1 MVYVRRRGTAIVE
14 SASGI
19 LVVSK
24 DGRVFTLPG
33 GGARPEETDR
43 EAAVRELKEETA
55 LDATAAVYLFE
66 FLGQTHTGPRGGIFR
81 NIHKVFLTE
90 ARGAPRPSREIK
102 KVAYYTGSQPTLT
115 FSARRIIDRFQA
127 TRPREAP
134 RDEGQVPKKSP
145 MRESPRREQ
154 PDREPPAP
162 RAAAITRK
170 SAGRTRR
177 AAPASA

>member
-33 GGARPEETDR
+33 GGAHPEESDR
-43 EAAVRELKEETA
+43 DAAIRELKEETG
-55 LDATAAVYLFE
+55 LDATDAVYLFA
-66 FLGQTHTGPRGGIFR
+66 FLGRTSAGPRGGIFR
-81 NIHKVFLTE
+81 NAHKVFLTE
-90 ARGAPRPSREIK
+90 AKGVPKPSREIK

-134 RDEGQVPKKSP
+134 KDDGQ
-145 MRESPRREQ
+145 E
-154 PDREPPAP
+154 
-162 RAAAITRK
+162 
-170 SAGRTRR
+170 RTRR
-177 AAPASA
+177 PGRANPQPE

>member
-33 GGARPEETDR
+33 GGARPDESDKD
-43 EAAVRELKEETA
+43 AVIRELKEETD
-55 LDATAAVYLFE
+55 LDATGAVYLFE

-81 NIHKVFLTE
+81 NAHKVFLTE
-90 ARGAPRPSREIK
+90 AKGVPKPSQEIR

-127 TRPREAP
+127 TRPRDAP
-134 RDEGQVPKKSP
+134 RDDVS
-145 MRESPRREQ
+145 
-154 PDREPPAP
+154 DR
-162 RAAAITRK
+162 TR
-170 SAGRTRR
+170 RTRR
-177 AAPASA
+177 ANKQSESSANL

>member
-14 SASGI
+14 SISGI

-33 GGARPEETDR
+33 GGAHPKESDR
-43 EAAVRELKEETA
+43 DAAIRELKEETG

-66 FLGQTHTGPRGGIFR
+66 FLGQTNAGPRGGIFR
-81 NIHKVFLTE
+81 NAHKVFLAKSKGVPE
-90 ARGAPRPSREIK
+90 PSREIK

-134 RDEGQVPKKSP
+134 RD
-145 MRESPRREQ
+145 
-154 PDREPPAP
+154 DR
-162 RAAAITRK
+162 
-170 SAGRTRR
+170 SDRTRR
-177 AAPASA
+177 RRRN

>member
-33 GGARPEETDR
+33 GGARHDEPYRD
-43 EAAVRELKEETA
+43 AVMRELKEETD
-55 LDATAAVYLFE
+55 LDAIDAVYLFD

-81 NIHKVFLTE
+81 NAHKVFLTE
-90 ARGAPRPSREIK
+90 ARGVPKPSQEIK

-127 TRPREAP
+127 TRPRQAP
-134 RDEGQVPKKSP
+134 WDDAS
-145 MRESPRREQ
+145 
-154 PDREPPAP
+154 D
-162 RAAAITRK
+162 
-170 SAGRTRR
+170 RTRR
-177 AAPASA
+177 AGRASKEGIADPDPLERRSATSPRLIYSGNSHSK

>member
-33 GGARPEETDR
+33 GGARHYESDR
-43 EAAVRELKEETA
+43 DAAIRELKEEA
-55 LDATAAVYLFE
+55 DLDATDAVYLFE

-81 NIHKVFLTE
+81 NAHKVFLTE
-90 ARGAPRPSREIK
+90 AKGVPKPSREIK

-134 RDEGQVPKKSP
+134 RDDVP
-145 MRESPRREQ
+145 
-154 PDREPPAP
+154 D
-162 RAAAITRK
+162 
-170 SAGRTRR
+170 RTRR
-177 AAPASA
+177 ARRAKKERE

>member
-14 SASGI
+14 SISGI

-33 GGARPEETDR
+33 GGAHPKESDR
-43 EAAVRELKEETA
+43 DAAIRELKEETG
-55 LDATAAVYLFE
+55 LDATDAVYLFE
-66 FLGQTHTGPRGGIFR
+66 FLGQTNAGPRGGIFR
-81 NIHKVFLTE
+81 NAHKVFLAKAKGVPE
-90 ARGAPRPSREIK
+90 PSREIK

-134 RDEGQVPKKSP
+134 RD
-145 MRESPRREQ
+145 
-154 PDREPPAP
+154 DR
-162 RAAAITRK
+162 
-170 SAGRTRR
+170 SDRTRR
-177 AAPASA
+177 RRRN

>member
-14 SASGI
+14 IASGI

-33 GGARPEETDR
+33 GGAHQDESDR
-43 EAAVRELKEETA
+43 DAAMRELKEETD
-55 LDATAAVYLFE
+55 LDATDAVYLFE

-81 NIHKVFLTE
+81 NAHKVFLTE
-90 ARGAPRPSREIK
+90 AKGVPKPRQEIK

-134 RDEGQVPKKSP
+134 RDGAS
-145 MRESPRREQ
+145 
-154 PDREPPAP
+154 
-162 RAAAITRK
+162 
-170 SAGRTRR
+170 GRTRKARR
-177 AAPASA
+177 ANKQRE

>member
-33 GGARPEETDR
+33 GGAHPKESDK
-43 EAAVRELKEETA
+43 EAAIRELKEETG
-55 LDATAAVYLFE
+55 LDATGAVYLFE

-90 ARGAPRPSREIK
+90 ARGVPKPSREIK

-115 FSARRIIDRFQA
+115 FSARRILDRFQA

-134 RDEGQVPKKSP
+134 RD
-145 MRESPRREQ
+145 
-154 PDREPPAP
+154 
-162 RAAAITRK
+162 
-170 SAGRTRR
+170 AGSDRTRSTKR
-177 AAPASA
+177 TKPQREHV

>member
-14 SASGI
+14 IASGI

-33 GGARPEETDR
+33 GGALHYESDR
-43 EAAVRELKEETA
+43 DAAIRELKEETD
-55 LDATAAVYLFE
+55 LDATDAVYLFE
-66 FLGQTHTGPRGGIFR
+66 FLGQTHAGPRGGIFR
-81 NIHKVFLTE
+81 NAHKVFLAE
-90 ARGAPRPSREIK
+90 AKGVPKPSREIK

-134 RDEGQVPKKSP
+134 RDDVS
-145 MRESPRREQ
+145 
-154 PDREPPAP
+154 D
-162 RAAAITRK
+162 
-170 SAGRTRR
+170 RTRR
-177 AAPASA
+177 ARRANKQRE